1 MEAIYSDYYPIFIYV
16 DKYRFSKNWVYP
28 SAPVPYS
35 LVRYVVSGTATFSL
49 GDTHYEVGP
58 GDVFYIPQG
67 SILSCAAKEE
77 IVFISI
83 RFIGSIQLAS
93 TDMLQMLWKV
103 PFQHNF
109 ADTPDMLSYFER
121 VYASALTRS
130 TFKMLEIRG
139 YLNLIC
145 AQLARVSKE
154 NFNRDS
160 TLEEDRRNTEAHF
173 DVQSIRHRAEKSART
188 NKDPRI
194 TIIVDTI
201 ITHPEKNFTSKELCE
216 LAGFS
221 ESTLRRLFKEQT
233 GKTLYDFIKDTKMT
247 NAARKLLVTNEPISS
262 IAYELG
268 YEAPSYFAK
277 CFKEVFGISPLEYR
291 RTSHEM

>member
-103 PFQHNF
+103 PIQHNF
-109 ADTPDMLSYFER
+109 ADTPDMFSYFER

>member
-28 SAPVPYS
+28 AAPVPYS
-35 LVRYVVSGTATFSL
+35 LFRYVVSGTAVFSL
-49 GDTHYEVGP
+49 DDTPYEVGP

-77 IVFISI
+77 VTFISI
-83 RFIGSIQLAS
+83 RFIGSIQLEGA
-93 TDMLQMLWKV
+93 DMLQMLWKI
-103 PFQHNF
+103 PICYNF
-109 ADTPDMLSYFER
+109 ADQPGMLGCFEH

-145 AQLARVSKE
+145 AYLARVSKD
-154 NFNRDS
+154 NFNKDS
-160 TLEEDRRNTEAHF
+160 TLEEDRRQTEAHF
-173 DVQSIRHRAEKSART
+173 DAKSIRRRAEKSART

-201 ITHPEKNFTSKELCE
+201 ITHPEKNFTSHELCE

-233 GKTLYDFIKDTKMT
+233 GKTVYDFIKDTKMT

-268 YEAPSYFAK
+268 YETPSYFSK
-277 CFKEVFGISPLEYR
+277 CFKEVFGISPQEYR
-291 RTSHEM
+291 RTSHEV

>member
-103 PFQHNF
+103 PIQHNF

-291 RTSHEM
+291 RTFHEM

>member
-103 PFQHNF
+103 PIQHNF

-160 TLEEDRRNTEAHF
+160 TLEEDRHNTEAHF
-173 DVQSIRHRAEKSART
+173 DVQSIRLSLIH
-188 NKDPRI
+188 I
-194 TIIVDTI
+194 
-201 ITHPEKNFTSKELCE
+201 
-216 LAGFS
+216 
-221 ESTLRRLFKEQT
+221 
-233 GKTLYDFIKDTKMT
+233 
-247 NAARKLLVTNEPISS
+247 
-262 IAYELG
+262 
-268 YEAPSYFAK
+268 
-277 CFKEVFGISPLEYR
+277 
-291 RTSHEM
+291 

>member
-103 PFQHNF
+103 PIQHNF

-173 DVQSIRHRAEKSART
+173 DAQSIRHRAEKSART